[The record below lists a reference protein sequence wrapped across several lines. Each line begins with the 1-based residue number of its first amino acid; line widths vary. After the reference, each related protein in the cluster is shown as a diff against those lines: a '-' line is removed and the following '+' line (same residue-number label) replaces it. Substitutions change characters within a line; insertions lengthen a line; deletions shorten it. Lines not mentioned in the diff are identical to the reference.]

1 MGIIKDKEKSQL
13 LTDAISNFKRNRF
26 DVSYFQTGQEAA
38 DYLYDN
44 IQGKTVGFGDSATL
58 AALGMADRLREKN
71 TVYDPRL
78 YHDEEFYE
86 IARKAMTTDVFLLS
100 ANGVSASGEIVNID
114 GSGNRV
120 GGSIFGHEKVYF
132 VFCADKIEPNLE
144 RAIWRAKNIAAPQNA
159 KRFGRNTPCAIK
171 GDRCY
176 NCNSPDRICNV
187 MAIHMKK
194 ERNMDEEIVIIGEQ
208 LDL

>member
-1 MGIIKDKEKSQL
+1 MRTMTDLIKE
-13 LTDAISNFKRNRF
+13 TMENFRKNRF
-26 DVSYFQTGQEAA
+26 EVSFFQTGQEAA
-38 DYLYDN
+38 DYLCQE
-44 IQGKTVGFGDSATL
+44 IRGKTVGFGDSATL
-58 AALGMADRLREKN
+58 AALGLSDRLREHN

-78 YHDEEFYE
+78 YHDEEFYA

-120 GGSIFGHEKVYF
+120 AGSIFGHEKVYF
-132 VFCADKIEPNLE
+132 VFCADKIETNLE
-144 RAIWRAKNIAAPQNA
+144 KAIWRARNIAAPQNA
-159 KRFGRNTPCAIK
+159 KRFGWDTPCAIK

-176 NCNSPDRICNV
+176 DCNSPDRICNV

-194 ERNMDEEIVIIGEQ
+194 ERNMDEEIVIIGETV
-208 LDL
+208 